1 MPKFTRAAKAA
12 GALAVVRGAGEL
24 VREVLEHARVASG
37 GGGTGA
43 ACTVVGFDFDAAFDE
58 VRATRFRPCYLVLS
72 LRCLCA
78 LSSSLSD
85 CGARSSLSR
94 CVVQLS
100 KLAVEVEAQCPV
112 GAQPDEEDDAI

>member
-1 MPKFTRAAKAA
+1 MPQAALGLAA
-12 GALAVVRGAGEL
+12 RSYFPAAFAPSSFAPSSRLPLPHFLRFVQGNLPEISQP
-24 VREVLEHARVASG
+24 HAI
-37 GGGTGA
+37 
-43 ACTVVGFDFDAAFDE
+43 AAFDE